1 MLAKTVMQ
9 FLAQSLLLTIAN
21 SEDFSLQSFASLDL
35 GFQYFVC
42 FVQLPCS
49 LANAFFKQFVRPLHC
64 FFSLLALHELP
75 DLTANTSEHFQ
86 EVFIRFADFRPEEL
100 HHPKET
106 LSKGNRK
113 REGAMNTFSSR
124 NRCARKV
131 MVLRNVSNP
140 RRLQVLPHTSGQTNP
155 GSESKFH
162 RRGLE
167 LGKLVYSGL
176 ADVETT
182 QHGAVWLRH
191 PESAYFPS
199 ERPTN

>member
-75 DLTANTSEHFQ
+75 DLAANTSEHFQ
-86 EVFIRFADFRPEEL
+86 EVFVRFADFRAEKL
-100 HHPKET
+100 HHPKEVF
-106 LSKGNRK
+106 SKGNRK
-113 REGAMNTFSSR
+113 REAAMKTFFSR
-124 NRCARKV
+124 NRRARKIV
-131 MVLRNVSNP
+131 VLCYIRNP
-140 RRLQVLPHTSGQTNP
+140 CRFQVTPYASGQTN
-155 GSESKFH
+155 S
-162 RRGLE
+162 
-167 LGKLVYSGL
+167 
-176 ADVETT
+176 
-182 QHGAVWLRH
+182 
-191 PESAYFPS
+191 
-199 ERPTN
+199 